1 MLSRPEVPVAA
12 RPAGHQSLLAAASAQ
27 FAERGFHAVSIR
39 EIAAAAGVSLSAL
52 YHYYPGKHA
61 LLAALLHEGM
71 DDYQARCDEALA
83 EAGHDPARRLA
94 AVVGATVRYRAE
106 RSEASLLLMNEA
118 RALEPAER
126 ERYRARQRQA
136 SDRFREPIDAGV
148 AAGVF
153 TTPYPDDVRR
163 TIIASCN
170 AVAQWYRPDGP
181 DSLDDLVER
190 QVFLA
195 YRLLGYEPR
204 NPNSRAGAGRA
215 RRS

>member
-1 MLSRPEVPVAA
+1 MTV
-12 RPAGHQSLLAAASAQ
+12 RPAGHQALLAAASTQ
-27 FAERGFHAVSIR
+27 FADRGFHAVSIR

-52 YHYYPGKHA
+52 YHYYPSKQA

-71 DDYQARCDEALA
+71 DDYQARCAEALA

-118 RALEPAER
+118 RALEPEER
-126 ERYRARQRQA
+126 ERYRARQREA
-136 SDRFREPIDAGV
+136 SARFRGPIDAGV
-148 AAGVF
+148 AAGIF

-163 TIIASCN
+163 SIIASCN

-181 DSLDDLVER
+181 DSLDDLVEHNIY
-190 QVFLA
+190 LA
-195 YRLLGYEPR
+195 YTLLGYERRTPS
-204 NPNSRAGAGRA
+204 SRTRPLSSRLRA
-215 RRS
+215 DG

>member
-1 MLSRPEVPVAA
+1 VTV
-12 RPAGHQSLLAAASAQ
+12 RPAGHQALLAAASTQ
-27 FAERGFHAVSIR
+27 FADRGFHAVSIR

-52 YHYYPGKHA
+52 YHYYPSKQA

-71 DDYQARCDEALA
+71 DDYQARCAEALA

-118 RALEPAER
+118 RALEPEER
-126 ERYRARQRQA
+126 ERYRARQREA
-136 SDRFREPIDAGV
+136 SARFREPIDAGV
-148 AAGVF
+148 AAGIF

-163 TIIASCN
+163 SIIASCN

-181 DSLDDLVER
+181 DSLDDLVEHNIY
-190 QVFLA
+190 LA
-195 YRLLGYEPR
+195 YTLLGYERRTPSSR
-204 NPNSRAGAGRA
+204 TRQLSSRLRAGG
-215 RRS
+215 

>member
-1 MLSRPEVPVAA
+1 MTV
-12 RPAGHQSLLAAASAQ
+12 RPAGHQALLAAASAQ
-27 FAERGFHAVSIR
+27 FADRGFHAVSIR

-52 YHYYPGKHA
+52 YHYYPSKQA

-71 DDYQARCDEALA
+71 DDYQARCTEALA

-118 RALEPAER
+118 RALEPEQR
-126 ERYRARQRQA
+126 ERYRARQREA

-163 TIIASCN
+163 SIIASCN
-170 AVAQWYRPDGP
+170 AVAQWYHPDGP
-181 DSLDDLVER
+181 DSLDDLVEHNI
-190 QVFLA
+190 FLA
-195 YRLLGYEPR
+195 YTLLGYQRR
-204 NPNSRAGAGRA
+204 NPASRGTNRTRTAI
-215 RRS
+215 SP